1 MTVTDIAFDTLPW
14 VWCLIKNSGRKTGD
28 AMLGF
33 VKKLEKYSR
42 VMFIVASL
50 LLVAAVGFVDYVTG
64 HEISVS
70 VFYLLGVAMAV
81 WFVSPGFGVFISGLS
96 VFVSVTSDIA
106 SGAEFSSFL
115 VPLWNAV
122 VLLTFYL
129 VVVWLLALLR
139 SLYRH
144 LEVQVRQRT
153 RALTD
158 EIMERE
164 RLERE
169 LLDISE
175 REQRRIGQI
184 LHDSLCQHLTGT
196 TLAAQVLEEKL
207 AARQLPETA
216 EAGQV
221 VGLIEEGIN
230 LSRKLAKGLYPV
242 EVSSDGLMLAL
253 EEYATTTS
261 ELFKVTCRFECDSP
275 VLIHDTTTAGHLYRI
290 AQEAVGNAIKHGK
303 AKNILITLAV
313 SEESTLLSVTDD
325 GVGLPQPL
333 PKQRG
338 MGLRIMA
345 HRSDMINALF
355 SARGNVLG
363 GTEITCELKTEPL
376 TAA

>member
-1 MTVTDIAFDTLPW
+1 MTLADIAFDTLPQ
-14 VWCLIKNSGRKTGD
+14 VWCLIKSFGGKTEGV
-28 AMLGF
+28 MLGF
-33 VKKLEKYSR
+33 VKKLEHYSR
-42 VMFIVASL
+42 VMFIVAAL

-81 WFVSPGFGVFISGLS
+81 WFVSGGFGVFISGLS
-96 VFVSVTSDIA
+96 VFVSVASDIA

-115 VPLWNAV
+115 IPLWNAV
-122 VLLTFYL
+122 VLLSFYL
-129 VVVWLLALLR
+129 VVVWLLSLLR
-139 SLYRH
+139 SLNRN
-144 LEVQVRQRT
+144 LEIQVRQRT
-153 RALTD
+153 HALTE
-158 EIMERE
+158 EILERE

-253 EEYATTTS
+253 EEYAATTS

-275 VLIHDTTTAGHLYRI
+275 VLIHETATAGHLYRI

-325 GVGLPQPL
+325 GVGLPDPL
-333 PKQRG
+333 PRQRG

-345 HRSDMINALF
+345 HRSDMINATF
-355 SARGNVLG
+355 FARRNVLG
-363 GTEITCELKTEPL
+363 GTDITCELKNEPL
-376 TAA
+376 AAA

>member
-28 AMLGF
+28 AMLEF

-275 VLIHDTTTAGHLYRI
+275 VLIHDTATAGHLYRI

-313 SEESTLLSVTDD
+313 SEECTLLSVTDD

>member
-28 AMLGF
+28 AMLEF

-81 WFVSPGFGVFISGLS
+81 WFISPGFGVFISGLS

-106 SGAEFSSFL
+106 SGEQFSSFL

>member
-28 AMLGF
+28 AMLEF

-81 WFVSPGFGVFISGLS
+81 WFISPGFGVFISGLS

-106 SGAEFSSFL
+106 SGEQFSSFL

-303 AKNILITLAV
+303 SKNILITLAV

>member
-28 AMLGF
+28 AMLEF

-106 SGAEFSSFL
+106 SGEQFSSFL

>member
-275 VLIHDTTTAGHLYRI
+275 VLIHDTATAGHLYRI

-313 SEESTLLSVTDD
+313 SEECTLLSVTDD